1 MTRIWV
7 LTGGALLGVTL
18 WAALTGAF
26 DVSLAALWSMAT
38 DGDAH
43 TAAQSAVFL
52 QIRLPRIVL
61 AALVGATLGLTGAL
75 TQGLFRNPLA
85 EPGLVGIGSG
95 AALAAAVTIAFGGE
109 WIAQSESWQ
118 SAMILPGAAFVGA
131 ILCAW
136 AVHLA
141 AVRGGQTSVTTM
153 LLVGIALNAMC
164 FAGIG
169 IVQAVADD
177 AALRGLTFWMLGSLS
192 GATWTKLLVV
202 GPLMAIALLV
212 GPRLA
217 RQLDAYM
224 LGELEAGYLG
234 VDIEGLKRMTIVLTA
249 VGVGAAVAVC
259 GLIGFIGLVVPHV
272 VRLAVTSLHRAVL
285 PASAIIGAT
294 LLVGADAVARVII
307 APAELPVGVV
317 TTLIGVPV
325 FAALLFRR
333 RVRIA

>member
-1 MTRIWV
+1 MNRTWPI
-7 LTGGALLGVTL
+7 LSGALVGVVAI
-18 WAALTGAF
+18 AALTGPF
-26 DVSLAALWSMAT
+26 DVSLAALWSMVT
-38 DGDAH
+38 DGETH
-43 TAAQSAVFL
+43 TAGQSAVFM

-61 AALVGATLGLTGAL
+61 AMLVGATLGMTGAL

-109 WIAQSESWQ
+109 WIA
-118 SAMILPGAAFVGA
+118 SAADWVGAIVLPGAAFLGA
-131 ILCAW
+131 IACAW
-136 AVHLA
+136 AVHVA
-141 AVRGGQTSVTTM
+141 AVQGGQTSVTTM

-192 GATWTKLLVV
+192 GATWAKILVV
-202 GPLMAIALLV
+202 GPLMGAALLL

-217 RQLDAYM
+217 RTLDAYM
-224 LGELEAGYLG
+224 LGEMEAGYLG
-234 VDIEGLKRMTIVLTA
+234 VDIERLKRLTIILTA
-249 VGVGAAVAVC
+249 IGVGAAVAIC

-272 VRLAVTSLHRAVL
+272 VRLALTSLHGAVL
-285 PASAIIGAT
+285 PASALIGAM
-294 LLVGADAVARVII
+294 LLVGADAVSRVII

-317 TTLIGVPV
+317 TTLIGVPI
-325 FAALLFRR
+325 FGFLLFNR